1 MTTDWKDHIASKIT
15 ICHGKVCI
23 KDTRVMISVI
33 LDCVAEGMTE
43 EAILHEYPSLK
54 KGDVSIALQYA
65 ASLARGE
72 TIPLKA
78 ES

>member
-1 MTTDWKDHIASKIT
+1 MTTDWKERIASKIS
-15 ICHGKVCI
+15 ICYGKVCI
-23 KDTRVMISVI
+23 KNTRVMISVI

-43 EAILHEYPSLK
+43 ETILKEYPSLK